1 MMRCRP
7 LAFMMLTVAALL
19 MFAFPVWA
27 DSAGDDDPADV
38 VWRAFRDLA
47 RSDGYAFT
55 AELVGRTEVI
65 SELEFEDDVTEFIL
79 RATGEVDADG
89 NYRITRSA
97 TVDRSLDD
105 EIEFSD
111 EWPVERLVERLTIGD
126 DVYVNLSDEYA
137 DMLRVEAG
145 WWRMD
150 ELAVAHTDQAFE
162 TFFDIFIDSE
172 QSTWILPA
180 DMLPSQSIILE
191 ITGTD
196 EGEIDGEP
204 MLIYDIEIDGMLLW
218 LNESGISTA
227 EAAALRADPE
237 FRENSR
243 FEEFYRVWIGADDG
257 RLYRIEA
264 ATDRIVWYGEALTL
278 IEDFTTHVEISHADE
293 PFTFTPPELVVPAD
307 D

>member
-1 MMRCRP
+1 MRCRP

-27 DSAGDDDPADV
+27 DSVDEDDPADV
-38 VWRAFRDLA
+38 VWRAFAELA
-47 RSDGYAFT
+47 DSHGYAFT
-55 AELVGRTEVI
+55 AELVGRIEMI
-65 SELEFEDDVTEFIL
+65 SDLEFEEDVTELIVP
-79 RATGEVDADG
+79 ATGEIDTAG
-89 NYRITRSA
+89 NHRIVRSA
-97 TVDRSLDD
+97 TVERTLND

-111 EWPVERLVERLTIGD
+111 AWLVERLTIGA
-126 DVYVNLSDEYA
+126 DVYFNLSDEYA

-145 WWRMD
+145 WWSLED
-150 ELAVAHTDQAFE
+150 LAVTHTNE
-162 TFFDIFIDSE
+162 TFFDIYIDSE
-172 QSTWILPA
+172 LSTWISPA
-180 DMLPSQSIILE
+180 DMLPSRSVIVE
-191 ITGTD
+191 ITGPD
-196 EGEIDGEP
+196 EDEIDGEP

-237 FRENSR
+237 FRQNSR
-243 FEEFYRVWIGADDG
+243 FEEFYRVWIGVDDG

-264 ATDRIVWYGEALTL
+264 ATDRVIWYDEKLTVAEA
-278 IEDFTTHVEISHADE
+278 FTTHVEITHADE